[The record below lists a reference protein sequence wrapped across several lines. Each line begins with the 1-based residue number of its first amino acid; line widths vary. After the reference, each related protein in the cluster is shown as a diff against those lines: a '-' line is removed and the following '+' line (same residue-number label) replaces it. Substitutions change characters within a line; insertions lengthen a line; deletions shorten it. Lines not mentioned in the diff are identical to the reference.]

1 MSNRVAIVG
10 TFQSGCEREKRGRHI
25 TELVYETVS
34 GLMKKLGMEMSQ
46 VDNIVSCSQDFLD
59 GRTISNRTIPE
70 AEGAYLKSEAKLAGD
85 GSQAVFYG
93 MIRILSG
100 KYQNCLVLAH
110 AKMSEGS
117 QNVIA
122 NAMFDPIYQRALG
135 LDEIIAAALQARAY
149 MTRYKITP
157 EQTAEAAAKALTS
170 AARNKNVFRG
180 KKISAKQVLAS
191 KMLSSPIHELEAF
204 MPADGACALMLA
216 SEQQAFKWTKSPVW
230 IAGAGSA
237 IEQYYLG
244 DRDLSSAAALK
255 EAAKRAYKMAG
266 IRHPEKEIDLVEL
279 SNYFS
284 FQELMYPEAL
294 GLCAPGK
301 GAALLASGKTM
312 ADGKLPVNPSGGV
325 LGGNPLCVSGLTRVI
340 EAADQINGEA
350 GNIQV
355 KKPVKIALA
364 QGSYGPAGQSQCV
377 LVLSGD
383 AKVKAKVNSPVRKKG
398 KK

>member
-1 MSNRVAIVG
+1 
-10 TFQSGCEREKRGRHI
+10 
-25 TELVYETVS
+25 
-34 GLMKKLGMEMSQ
+34 
-46 VDNIVSCSQDFLD
+46 
-59 GRTISNRTIPE
+59 
-70 AEGAYLKSEAKLAGD
+70 
-85 GSQAVFYG
+85 
-93 MIRILSG
+93 
-100 KYQNCLVLAH
+100 
-110 AKMSEGS
+110 MSEGA

-149 MTRYKITP
+149 MSKYKISP
-157 EQTAEAAAKALTS
+157 EQTAEAAAKALTQAS
-170 AARNKNVFRG
+170 KNKNVFRG
-180 KKISAKQVLAS
+180 KKITAKQVLAS

-204 MPADGACALMLA
+204 VPADGACALMLA
-216 SEQQAFKWTKSPVW
+216 SEEQAGRWTKNPVW
-230 IAGAGSA
+230 ISGAGTA
-237 IEQYYLG
+237 IEEYYLG
-244 DRDLSSAAALK
+244 DRVLSSARALK
-255 EAAKRAYKMAG
+255 EAAKRAYKMAV
-266 IRHPEKEIDLVEL
+266 IKHPEKEVDLVEL

-325 LGGNPLCVSGLTRVI
+325 LGGSPLCVSGLARVI
-340 EAADQINGEA
+340 EAANQISGEA

-355 KKPVKIALA
+355 KKPVKTALA

-383 AKVKAKVNSPVRKKG
+383 DKIKAKVKTPARKKG

>member
-10 TFQSGCEREKRGRHI
+10 TFSSRYEREKRGQHI

-70 AEGAYLKSEAKLAGD
+70 AEGAFLKSEAKLAGD

-122 NAMFDPIYQRALG
+122 NAMFDPIFQRALG

-149 MTRYKITP
+149 MTRYHVSP
-157 EQTAEAAAKALTS
+157 EQTAAAAAKALTS
-170 AARNKNVFRG
+170 AAKNKNVFRG
-180 KKISAKQVLAS
+180 KKITAKQVLAS
-191 KMLSSPIHELEAF
+191 KMLASPIHELEAF
-204 MPADGACALMLA
+204 VPADGACALMLA
-216 SEQQAFKWTKSPVW
+216 SEEQALKWTKNPVW
-230 IAGAGSA
+230 IAGAGAA

-244 DRDLSSAAALK
+244 DRELSSARVLK
-255 EAAKRAYKMAG
+255 EAAKRAYQMAG
-266 IRHPEKEIDLVEL
+266 IKHPEKEIDLVEL

-312 ADGKLPVNPSGGV
+312 ADGKIPVNPSGGV
-325 LGGNPLCVSGLTRVI
+325 LGGNPLCVSGLARVI
-340 EAADQINGEA
+340 EAANQIRGEA
-350 GNIQV
+350 GSIQV
-355 KKPVKIALA
+355 KKPVKTALA
-364 QGSYGPAGQSQCV
+364 QGSYGPAGQSQCL
-377 LVLSGD
+377 LVLAADQKIGLT
-383 AKVKAKVNSPVRKKG
+383 KKSPARKKG